1 MAKMN
6 AKKTTGRGP
15 KAGSRRSHRKRA
27 PAKKAAVRKPASVK
41 AAGGKAAPGRAAPK
55 RRAARGADVKPRLVV
70 IACNWHPLES
80 IENAAREG
88 FTYGP
93 DILVLPVRC
102 TGAVT
107 VANILRLFA
116 KELEGVLILGCVEGD
131 CHYFNGSERCGEI
144 VNDTREILEW
154 SGVAPERLGFTLIS
168 GSEGKNF
175 MDALGAYEKDLKR
188 ARPGRKKRVA

>member
-1 MAKMN
+1 MAKTKTKT
-6 AKKTTGRGP
+6 KKG
-15 KAGSRRSHRKRA
+15 AGVKPSR
-27 PAKKAAVRKPASVK
+27 ASI
-41 AAGGKAAPGRAAPK
+41 
-55 RRAARGADVKPRLVV
+55 KPRLAV
-70 IACNWHPLES
+70 IACSWHPLES
-80 IENAAREG
+80 IENAARDG
-88 FTYGP
+88 YTYSP

-144 VNDTREILEW
+144 VNETREILEW
-154 SGVAPERLGFTLIS
+154 SGIAPERLGFTMIS

-175 MDALGAYEKDLKR
+175 IQALKAYEKDLTG
-188 ARPGRKKRVA
+188 AGRKRRKRVA

>member
-1 MAKMN
+1 M
-6 AKKTTGRGP
+6 P
-15 KAGSRRSHRKRA
+15 
-27 PAKKAAVRKPASVK
+27 KKARGAK
-41 AAGGKAAPGRAAPK
+41 AAGRTRADRTAPMKHAGGR
-55 RRAARGADVKPRLVV
+55 RGIVPRLAV
-70 IACNWHPLES
+70 IACTWHPLES
-80 IENAAREG
+80 IENAARDG

-116 KELEGVLILGCVEGD
+116 KGLEGVLILGCVEGD

-144 VNDTREILEW
+144 VNETREILEW
-154 SGVAPERLGFTLIS
+154 SGIAPERLGFTLIS

-175 MDALGAYEKDLKR
+175 MDALNAYEKALKGAKPKR
-188 ARPGRKKRVA
+188 RKRVA

>member
-1 MAKMN
+1 MARAKTK
-6 AKKTTGRGP
+6 KKTAAKP
-15 KAGSRRSHRKRA
+15 KARARKAARA
-27 PAKKAAVRKPASVK
+27 KPRPKKAA
-41 AAGGKAAPGRAAPK
+41 AAG
-55 RRAARGADVKPRLVV
+55 PRLAI
-70 IACNWHPLES
+70 IACSWHPLES
-80 IENAAREG
+80 IENAAKDG
-88 FTYGP
+88 FTYGA

-144 VNDTREILEW
+144 VGETREILSW
-154 SGVAPERLGFTLIS
+154 SGIAPERLGFTLIS

-175 MDALGAYEKDLKR
+175 IDALNTYEKDLKK
-188 ARPGRKKRVA
+188 AKPGRRKRVA

>member
-1 MAKMN
+1 MAR
-6 AKKTTGRGP
+6 AKP
-15 KAGSRRSHRKRA
+15 KKKPR
-27 PAKKAAVRKPASVK
+27 AKKAA
-41 AAGGKAAPGRAAPK
+41 PK
-55 RRAARGADVKPRLVV
+55 KRTARRAGVKPRLAI
-70 IACNWHPLES
+70 IACSWHPLES

-107 VANILRLFA
+107 IANILRLFA
-116 KELEGVLILGCVEGD
+116 KELQGVLVLGCVEGD

-144 VNDTREILEW
+144 VEETREILEW
-154 SGVAPERLGFTLIS
+154 SGIARERLAFTLVS

-175 MDALGAYEKDLKR
+175 MDALGGFEKQLKKIKPR
-188 ARPGRKKRVA
+188 RRKRVA

>member
-1 MAKMN
+1 MARARTK
-6 AKKTTGRGP
+6 KKTAAKPRMARSR
-15 KAGSRRSHRKRA
+15 KARS
-27 PAKKAAVRKPASVK
+27 
-41 AAGGKAAPGRAAPK
+41 GKAARTVKPSGK
-55 RRAARGADVKPRLVV
+55 RAARADVKPRLAIV
-70 IACNWHPLES
+70 ACSWHPLES

-144 VNDTREILEW
+144 VKDTREILEW
-154 SGVAPERLGFTLIS
+154 SGIAPERLGFTLIS

-175 MDALGAYEKDLKR
+175 MEALNAYEKDLKKI
-188 ARPGRKKRVA
+188 RPKRRKRVA

>member
-1 MAKMN
+1 MARAK
-6 AKKTTGRGP
+6 AKKKTAARPGRARP
-15 KAGSRRSHRKRA
+15 K
-27 PAKKAAVRKPASVK
+27 KKAA
-41 AAGGKAAPGRAAPK
+41 GKA
-55 RRAARGADVKPRLVV
+55 RAARGAAGAGVKPRLAI
-70 IACNWHPLES
+70 IACSWHPLES

-107 VANILRLFA
+107 IANILRLFA
-116 KELEGVLILGCVEGD
+116 KELEGVLVLGCVEGD

-144 VNDTREILEW
+144 VKDTREILEW
-154 SGVAPERLGFTLIS
+154 SGIAPERLGFTLIS

-175 MDALGAYEKDLKR
+175 MDALDAYEKDLKKT
-188 ARPGRKKRVA
+188 RPRRRKRVA

>member
-1 MAKMN
+1 MAR
-6 AKKTTGRGP
+6 AKAQKRTGTRR
-15 KAGSRRSHRKRA
+15 KAAARKRSTA
-27 PAKKAAVRKPASVK
+27 
-41 AAGGKAAPGRAAPK
+41 
-55 RRAARGADVKPRLVV
+55 AARTKPRLAI
-70 IACNWHPLES
+70 IACSWHPLEC
-80 IENAAREG
+80 IENAARDG

-144 VNDTREILEW
+144 VKDTREILEW
-154 SGVAPERLGFTLIS
+154 GGIAPERLGFALIS
-168 GSEGKNF
+168 GSEGSSF
-175 MDALGAYEKDLKR
+175 IEALNAYEKNLKK
-188 ARPGRKKRVA
+188 ARPRRGKRVA